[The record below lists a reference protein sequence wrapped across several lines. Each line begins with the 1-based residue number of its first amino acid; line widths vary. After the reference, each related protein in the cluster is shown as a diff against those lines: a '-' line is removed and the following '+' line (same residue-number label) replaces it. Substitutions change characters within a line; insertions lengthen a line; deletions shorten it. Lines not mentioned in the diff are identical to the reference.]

1 MVTVTLRQLE
11 HFVAAVEEGTIA
23 GAAARLYVSPGG
35 VSLAITELETVL
47 RVQLITRRRGQGV
60 APTPGGREVYAQARR
75 VLTAAADLEDVAAEV
90 RGEVAGR
97 LVVGCFAPL
106 SPWLLPALAERVAA
120 QHPGIDLALVEG
132 PVSDLDRMVR
142 AGLVDAALLFS
153 LHAADDLVTD
163 EVVSVAP
170 RAMLRPGHRV
180 ERRKVVHLA
189 DLADEPAV
197 LLSPEHGGDI
207 VEEALAAV
215 GFEPRIAWRSGN
227 IETIRSMVAR
237 GMGWSLSLGR
247 PTGGTSFDH
256 LPVSYR
262 EVADDLPPNRV
273 VLARAPG
280 ARLTARVRALLA
292 AARAVSG
299 S

>member
-1 MVTVTLRQLE
+1 MTVTLRQLE
-11 HFVAAVEEGTIA
+11 HLVATVEEGSIA
-23 GAAARLYVSPGG
+23 AAAARLRVSPGG
-35 VSLAITELETVL
+35 VSLAVTELEAAL
-47 RVQLITRRRGQGV
+47 RVQLITRRRGQGI
-60 APTPGGREVYAQARR
+60 APTPGGREVYEQARR
-75 VLTAAADLEDVAAEV
+75 VLTAAADLEDLAAEV
-90 RGEVAGR
+90 RGEIAGR

-106 SPWLLPALAERVAA
+106 SPWLLPPLAERLAA
-120 QHPGIDLALVEG
+120 QHPGVDLELVEG
-132 PVSDLDRMVR
+132 PVADLERMVR

-153 LHAADDLVTD
+153 MHAADDLVVD

-170 RAMLRPGHRV
+170 RMMLRPGHRSDGQDTV
-180 ERRKVVHLA
+180 MLA
-189 DLADEPAV
+189 DLADEPAI
-197 LLSPEHGGDI
+197 LLSAEHGGDI
-207 VEEALAAV
+207 VEQALAAV
-215 GFEPRIAWRSGN
+215 GFEPRVAWRSGN

-262 EVADDLPPNRV
+262 EVADDLPLNRV

-292 AARAVSG
+292 SSRAVTAG
-299 S
+299 